1 MLCPLHFPR
10 FNTKFDVIKH
20 LFGLIRF
27 IMKEFSIMTLRQMT
41 DDMILQAIGEY
52 VRSMRLDRNWTQ
64 AQLGERA
71 GVHRTTIR
79 DLELGRR
86 STLITLVQVLR
97 SLDQLQT
104 LKLFKVSNEPNPLEL
119 AKLQMNKRK
128 RASGSESPQQPTPS
142 DW

>member
-1 MLCPLHFPR
+1 
-10 FNTKFDVIKH
+10 
-20 LFGLIRF
+20 
-27 IMKEFSIMTLRQMT
+27 MTLRQMT